1 MILNFEN
8 IVWKL
13 KISKIFKFEYFVIT
27 QLIIKK
33 FKKKK
38 NAKRKEHR
46 RKSQLQSQSQS
57 LSWKEDRTSQG
68 WDQEQGQRRRLT
80 QKV

>member
-13 KISKIFKFEYFVIT
+13 KILKIFKFEYFVFT
-27 QLIIKK
+27 ELLIKN